1 MQTQTIEFDNVDE
14 IVEIV
19 ESRFA
24 NARVEFIESMRES
37 LIDDLNSFDALIFDF
52 DVLHETIE
60 RNLRNVVAL
69 HYARE
74 YAKHNDEFEN
84 VVAIVDEST
93 FHNFAIVSL
102 NVETR
107 YAQIIT
113 YIRVNDNLIIEILN
127 DEN

>member
-1 MQTQTIEFDNVDE
+1 MQTQTIEFDSIDE

-19 ESRFA
+19 ETRFS

-37 LIDDLNSFDALIFDF
+37 LIDDLRQFDKLTFDF
-52 DVLHETIE
+52 IE
-60 RNLRNVVAL
+60 FHNVIENNLRNVVAL

-74 YAKHNDEFEN
+74 YAKNNDEFEN

-107 YAQIIT
+107 VAIIIT
-113 YIRVNDNLIIEILN
+113 MIRVNDNLTIELFDAN
-127 DEN
+127 